1 MKIVN
6 NNIFNYTNFN
16 PEDIVGNKKSNDFTQ
31 NESLNKA
38 SYKKIQNDTLNI
50 VGPNAPKSVKDA
62 WTKTL
67 DETGIYD
74 LGCDENGEDHITQ
87 MDILRVIIEEQTGS
101 CDVLGNS
108 VDSAIKTVK
117 LALDMLNNP
126 ITASTDPQIIKR
138 QEKEKEFY
146 EKFLSNLNQR

>member
-1 MKIVN
+1 MKIIN
-6 NNIFNYTNFN
+6 NNILNYNN
-16 PEDIVGNKKSNDFTQ
+16 YNMKNIIDNKKSDNILD
-31 NESLNKA
+31 NKNLDTA
-38 SYKKIQNDTLNI
+38 YKKIRNDTLNI
-50 VGPNAPKSVKDA
+50 FGPNAPKSVNDA

-67 DETGIYD
+67 DEPGIYD

-146 EKFLSNLNQR
+146 EKFLANLNQR